1 MYYITK
7 LPESL
12 RQGLF
17 FGLNSGVITTTGLL
31 AGISQTTNNYIYII
45 VAIISLAI
53 SDGFSEA
60 YGLYISKKVEKV
72 DDDSINPFYSLVS
85 LLLTKTV
92 IVISFLIPFMF
103 SKDMTY
109 FKNLYWPFVWGMFIL
124 LILDFHLSYIRE
136 ENILKYLIPHTII
149 LLIVMLLSKFFSRIL
164 IKFK

>member
-1 MYYITK
+1 MHYITK
-7 LPESL
+7 LPDSI

-60 YGLYISKKVEKV
+60 YGLYISKKAEKV
-72 DDDSINPFYSLVS
+72 DDDSINPLYSLVS
-85 LLLTKTV
+85 LLLTKAA

-103 SKDMTY
+103 SK
-109 FKNLYWPFVWGMFIL
+109 
-124 LILDFHLSYIRE
+124 
-136 ENILKYLIPHTII
+136 NIKI
-149 LLIVMLLSKFFSRIL
+149 S
-164 IKFK
+164 